1 MKTAA
6 HHIESLDVF
15 RGATIA
21 AMILV
26 NNPGN
31 WNAVFPQLLHANW
44 NGCTAADVVFPFFVF
59 IMGCAMPFAFERSR
73 GRMSDVG
80 FFARVFRRGLTLVA
94 LGLVL
99 NAVVA
104 APHFAAI
111 RVPGVLQRLGLAYIG
126 AAFLVRY
133 TSPRTQAAVAAL
145 LMLVHWAL
153 MTLVP
158 FAGYPA
164 GTLTPNHNLAGYID
178 RWVFG
183 THTLTA
189 SLDPEGLL
197 ARAADGGHG
206 VAGQSGRSVAPTS
219 GRPSAPL
226 LRPCP
231 RRCRRGLT
239 WLCLVVRVADEQV
252 SLVGIVRARD
262 GGARRPDAFPLLLCG
277 RCEGLEGLGAPTG
290 LARRQSS
297 RGVRA
302 FRAHRSPHRA
312 PDDQRSLGAH
322 RAERSGCSG
331 DMWRLSSAMPVQPGP
346 PWYYAACFTAIWVLV
361 AGLLYKR
368 GTLLRA

>member
-1 MKTAA
+1 VKTAA

-21 AMILV
+21 AMILI

-31 WNAVFPQLLHANW
+31 WNAVFPPLLHANW

-59 IMGCAMPFAFERSR
+59 IMGYAMPFAFERHR
-73 GRMSDVG
+73 GRISDAG
-80 FFARVFRRGLTLVA
+80 FAVRVFRRGLTLVA

-133 TSPRTQAAVAAL
+133 TSARTQGAVAAL

-164 GTLTPNHNLAGYID
+164 GTLTPDHNLAGYID
-178 RWVFG
+178 TRIFG
-183 THTLTA
+183 IHTLTA
-189 SLDPEGLL
+189 SSDPEGLL
-197 ARAADGGHG
+197 ATLPT
-206 VAGQSGRSVAPTS
+206 VATA
-219 GRPSAPL
+219 L
-226 LRPCP
+226 L
-231 RRCRRGLT
+231 G
-239 WLCLVVRVADEQV
+239 
-252 SLVGIVRARD
+252 SLVGQWLQRQTNPL
-262 GGARRPDAFPLLLCG
+262 RRCY
-277 RCEGLEGLGAPTG
+277 G
-290 LARRQSS
+290 LAVGGVVAGSVGYAWSFMWPLNKSLWSGSYALVTVGLAALTLSICFYVVDVKGSREWARPLVWLGVNPLAVYALSELTGHLIERPIINGPSVRMALKDWLFWQHVVPLVGDTGAAWSS
-297 RGVRA
+297 
-302 FRAHRSPHRA
+302 
-312 PDDQRSLGAH
+312 LT
-322 RAERSGCSG
+322 
-331 DMWRLSSAMPVQPGP
+331 
-346 PWYYAACFTAIWVLV
+346 YAACFTAIWVLV

>member
-1 MKTAA
+1 VKTAA

-59 IMGCAMPFAFERSR
+59 IMGCAMPFAFERHR
-73 GRMSDVG
+73 GRMSDAG
-80 FFARVFRRGLTLVA
+80 FVVRVLRRGLTLVA
-94 LGLVL
+94 LGLML
-99 NAVVA
+99 NAVLV

-111 RVPGVLQRLGLAYIG
+111 RLPGVLQRLGLAYIG

-133 TSPRTQAAVAAL
+133 TSPWTQGAVAAL
-145 LMLVHWAL
+145 LMLIHWAL

-189 SLDPEGLL
+189 SSDPEGLL
-197 ARAADGGHG
+197 ATLPTVSTALLGSL
-206 VAGQSGRSVAPTS
+206 AGEWLQHQANSV
-219 GRPSAPL
+219 
-226 LRPCP
+226 
-231 RRCRRGLT
+231 RRCYGLAFGG
-239 WLCLVVRVADEQV
+239 VVAV
-252 SLVGIVRARD
+252 SLGYAWSLIWPMNKSLWSGSYALVTV
-262 GGARRPDAFPLLLCG
+262 
-277 RCEGLEGLGAPTG
+277 G
-290 LARRQSS
+290 LAALTLSICFYVVDVKGSRNWARPLVWLGVNPLAVYALSELTGHLIERPMINSS
-297 RGVRA
+297 TGRMALKDWLFWRHVVPLVGDA
-302 FRAHRSPHRA
+302 GAAWS
-312 PDDQRSLGAH
+312 SLA
-322 RAERSGCSG
+322 
-331 DMWRLSSAMPVQPGP
+331 
-346 PWYYAACFTAIWVLV
+346 YAACFTAIWILV

-368 GTLLRA
+368 GALLRA

>member
-1 MKTAA
+1 VKTAA

-31 WNAVFPQLLHANW
+31 WNAVFPPLLHANW

-59 IMGCAMPFAFERSR
+59 IMGCAMPFAFERR
-73 GRMSDVG
+73 RLSDAGLVV
-80 FFARVFRRGLTLVA
+80 RVFRRGLTLVA

-99 NAVVA
+99 NAVIV

-133 TSPRTQAAVAAL
+133 TSPRIQAAVAAL
-145 LMLVHWAL
+145 LMLAHWAL

-178 RWVFG
+178 SWVFG
-183 THTLTA
+183 TNTLPGH
-189 SLDPEGLL
+189 LDPEGLL
-197 ARAADGGHG
+197 GTLPTVATALLGSL
-206 VAGQSGRSVAPTS
+206 AGQWLQHQAN
-219 GRPSAPL
+219 
-226 LRPCP
+226 P
-231 RRCRRGLT
+231 RRRCFGLAVGGIVALSVGYVWSFVWPMNKPLWSGSYALVT
-239 WLCLVVRVADEQV
+239 VGLAALTLSVCFYVVDVKGSRDWARPLVWLGVNPLAVYALSELIGHLIERPMINSAAGHIALKDWLFWQHVVP
-252 SLVGIVRARD
+252 LVG
-262 GGARRPDAFPLLLCG
+262 DAG
-277 RCEGLEGLGAPTG
+277 SVW
-290 LARRQSS
+290 SS
-297 RGVRA
+297 
-302 FRAHRSPHRA
+302 
-312 PDDQRSLGAH
+312 LI
-322 RAERSGCSG
+322 
-331 DMWRLSSAMPVQPGP
+331 
-346 PWYYAACFTAIWVLV
+346 YATCFTAIWILV

-368 GTLLRA
+368 GALLRA